1 MTFFWS
7 GRVDG
12 EGSNWKGVLGCG
24 NGQEVTCL
32 VWLAEMKNEK
42 IGWSG
47 IGCGKSSSPQNHRR
61 AEVHFGEKDA
71 LPSYALSGDIMG
83 KCAIMNQVA
92 LLVSVNMYTTH
103 RSIVRRHDSI
113 TTLNDVKPLNL
124 STPLH
129 SPRAADHACVYSSSF
144 LRGVALPLAVP
155 VRLL

>member
-1 MTFFWS
+1 
-7 GRVDG
+7 
-12 EGSNWKGVLGCG
+12 
-24 NGQEVTCL
+24 
-32 VWLAEMKNEK
+32 
-42 IGWSG
+42 
-47 IGCGKSSSPQNHRR
+47 
-61 AEVHFGEKDA
+61 
-71 LPSYALSGDIMG
+71 MG

-92 LLVSVNMYTTH
+92 LSVSVNMYMYTTH